1 MKKFIFPLAIATAGC
16 LVVSMAWC
24 QLSAPAPVGAGT
36 DPALAP
42 AAGDVSS
49 PRTKPEAPPATVPEG
64 AVQTGQ
70 PDETPAVE
78 SPSAESPSQPASE
91 EEQGVVRI
99 PMTSQEESQQIKD
112 EKVTLSLNDVPLSE
126 VVNLFMRL
134 SGANIVAS
142 PTQLTGRVSVNL
154 KEVDWKTALSQI
166 LSMHNLE
173 LNESAP
179 DSGLY
184 SISPPRAAAAVPLF
198 AKTFEL
204 KYARA
209 ESITNALA
217 RLIAPNGS
225 VLHGSGKNVSIL
237 ATQAQIEK
245 ASELVD
251 SLDHMIPQ
259 VAIEA
264 KFVELNE
271 EAIRN
276 LGLNWSA
283 LKNYSVRLETP
294 SRTIHELEYSG
305 RNTTDFSDS
314 TGDSP
319 ALMTPLPVSSSAS
332 SDVSTYN
339 RNEGTAIIDNSSSS
353 LTRTKTDTT
362 NRNVI
367 DQSLKS
373 IFTSTVLS
381 ADTFALT
388 LSALQEN
395 SGVEV
400 VTNPKVVVSSGEQAK
415 IHIGQRRPNIIKRT
429 TSTTGGTTDVSYEYG
444 TPEWIEIGTKVGVL
458 PVVNTSSNITV
469 KIEPELNRQVGLIEP
484 QPGLTF
490 PILVTRRVDSEFVI
504 KSGETVAIGGLTS
517 TEDRD
522 VVKKIPLLGDIPLIG
537 RYLFSHQNREKVQDE
552 TIIFVT
558 VSIAEPDK
566 MDSQTGV
573 PSHASLVYE
582 KHWVP
587 KKGQIELRNNRK
599 DDFLKKAEEAANH
612 PESSKDIPVKPR
624 TASH

>member
-1 MKKFIFPLAIATAGC
+1 MKKFIVPLVIAASGC
-16 LVVSMAWC
+16 LIVSLAWC
-24 QLSAPAPVGAGT
+24 QLSTPAPTPPADAGSI
-36 DPALAP
+36 PAVTPAAPMVAPPEVIPEAAPEGVETPTGGP
-42 AAGDVSS
+42 AAG
-49 PRTKPEAPPATVPEG
+49 
-64 AVQTGQ
+64 
-70 PDETPAVE
+70 TPAAE
-78 SPSAESPSQPASE
+78 PSKPD
-91 EEQGVVRI
+91 EEQGNVRI
-99 PMTSQEESQQIKD
+99 PMTPSEEGQQIKD
-112 EKVTLSLNDVPLSE
+112 EKVTLQLNDVPLSE

-134 SGANIVAS
+134 SGANIVAA

-154 KEVDWKTALSQI
+154 KDVNWKTALSQI

-173 LNESAP
+173 LSESAP
-179 DSGLY
+179 NSGLY
-184 SISPPRAAAAVPLF
+184 SIAPPRAAAAVPLF

-209 ESITNALA
+209 ESITNALT

-225 VLHGSGKNVSIL
+225 VLHGSGKNVAIL

-245 ASELVD
+245 ATELVD

-283 LKNYSVRLETP
+283 LSGYSVRVQTP
-294 SRTIHELEYSG
+294 TRTIHDLVYKG
-305 RNTTDFSDS
+305 NNTEDFTDATKDTPASMTPFPVATS
-314 TGDSP
+314 TG
-319 ALMTPLPVSSSAS
+319 
-332 SDVSTYN
+332 SDVSTST
-339 RNEGTAIIDNSSSS
+339 RSSSTGTPS
-353 LTRTKTDTT
+353 TKTSSRTVTT
-362 NRNVI
+362 NNGTTTNVI

-373 IFTSTVLS
+373 VFTSTVLS

-395 SGVEV
+395 TGAEV

-458 PVVNTSSNITV
+458 PVVNTASNITV

-504 KSGETVAIGGLTS
+504 RSGETVAIGGLTS
-517 TEDRD
+517 TEDRE
-522 VVKKIPLLGDIPLIG
+522 VIKKIPLLGDIPLIG
-537 RYLFSHQNREKVQDE
+537 RYLFSHQNKEKVQDE

-573 PSHASLVYE
+573 PSHAALVYE
-582 KHWVP
+582 KHWVQ
-587 KKGQIELRNNRK
+587 KNQQIELRNKRK
-599 DDFLKKAEEAANH
+599 QDFLDSAAAAGTKTANPDAIKEE
-612 PESSKDIPVKPR
+612 
-624 TASH
+624 